1 MKKLKKVKKQ
11 KPAVKVKPIKKNTTY
26 RRFRAWEIRLDRR
39 LQRQRVMPQSVDDT
53 HRECSNCGCSFTG
66 RICPQCGQAAT
77 WTRYSWRQAFL
88 NLLDIW
94 GLGNRPMFRTLREL
108 FTRPGYMVRDYLGG
122 HRQFYFP
129 PFKLLAVSVVLMI
142 FVSWLTGV
150 KYDSIFG
157 EISEELVGKDINI
170 TGGLGFLSGIG
181 IKFIELLSRNVLYEW
196 LFFGVVAVIGVWIG
210 FNRYRKYNFV
220 ETYIFLVFV
229 MAQQLL
235 CMIPDMLG
243 TGFCNFVD
251 HYTSGSTSGFAV
263 VCASV
268 VSIVSSVVSG
278 FYKWAVLLLV
288 VMDFRQFYG
297 LKWKTALWRMI
308 LVVIVLSGI
317 GLLIGFLVIAFSD
330 HSLKFAV
337 HAVLNAVMLPAA
349 FVLANWLIDRNKQIV
364 PPSIITACK
373 VLIISVLLMPIWS
386 IAFREQAYGI
396 VSSAVLVALYGAI
409 VVIFSLM
416 PMLLYNKTHRRWLSI
431 LVPVFLVVA
440 TVIISFV
447 AWRYYF

>member
-1 MKKLKKVKKQ
+1 MKKLKKAKKQ
-11 KPAVKVKPIKKNTTY
+11 KPAVKVKPIKKNTWY

-39 LQRQRVMPQSVDDT
+39 QQRQRVIPQSVDDT
-53 HRECSNCGCSFTG
+53 HRECSNCGYSFTG

-77 WTRYSWRQAFL
+77 WKRYSWRQAFL

-150 KYDSIFG
+150 KYDSVFG
-157 EISEELVGKDINI
+157 EIAEELVGKDFNM
-170 TGGLGFLSGIG
+170 TGGLGFLAGIG
-181 IKFIELLSRNVLYEW
+181 IKFIELLSSNLLYEW
-196 LFFGVVAVIGVWIG
+196 LFLGVVAVIGVWIG

-243 TGFCNFVD
+243 TGFCNFVNA
-251 HYTSGSTSGFAV
+251 H
-263 VCASV
+263 ASASSIAAAGASL
-268 VSIVSSVVSG
+268 VSMVGALVGRVY
-278 FYKWAVLLLV
+278 FWAVLLLV
-288 VMDFRQFYG
+288 VMDFRQFFG
-297 LKWKTALWRMI
+297 LKWKTAIWRMI

-317 GLLIGFLVIAFSD
+317 GILIGFLVIAFSD
-330 HSLKFAV
+330 HSLKFGV
-337 HAVLNAVMLPAA
+337 HAVLNAIMLPAA
-349 FVLANWLIDRNKQIV
+349 FVLANWLIDRNKQNV
-364 PPSIITACK
+364 HPSIITTCK
-373 VLIISVLLMPIWS
+373 VLMISVLLMPIWS